1 MRVAVV
7 KKNTTDPTNLSE
19 KKMTMLEHL
28 AELRTRLIYSFIFFI
43 FIFFL
48 SLINFKIGSF
58 HGSISELVYI
68 FLQNPLAQIINERG
82 GRMIFTALHE
92 GFFTQIKVG
101 FYLALFISLPIMLIQ
116 IWKYVS
122 PGLYED
128 EKNIFLPFM
137 IATPFLFLLSFLMV
151 YFIVMPIA
159 WNFFL
164 SFEIPSTS
172 MGLPIEVEPRI
183 SEYLSLVLR
192 LILAFGLCFQLPILI
207 LLLVRIGIIDVLWL
221 TRRRKYCILFSF
233 ITAAI
238 LTPPDVISQ
247 FLLALPL
254 IFLYEISIIISKF
267 IKKRDSD

>member
-1 MRVAVV
+1 MT
-7 KKNTTDPTNLSE
+7 KNDNSAE
-19 KKMTMLEHL
+19 KQMSMLEHL
-28 AELRTRLIYSFIFFI
+28 AELRTRLIYSFLFFI
-43 FIFFL
+43 IVFSI
-48 SLINFKIGSF
+48 SLVNFQIGNF

-68 FLQNPLAQIINERG
+68 FLQNPLANIINERG

-101 FYLALFISLPIMLIQ
+101 FYFALFISLPLMLVQ
-116 IWKYVS
+116 IWRYIS
-122 PGLYED
+122 PGLYKD

-151 YFIVMPIA
+151 YFVVMPIA

-164 SFEIPSTS
+164 SFELPSS
-172 MGLPIEVEPRI
+172 SIGLPIEVEPRI

-207 LLLVRIGIIDVLWL
+207 LLLVRIGIIDVPWL
-221 TRRRKYCILFSF
+221 KSKRKYCILFAF

-254 IFLYEISIIISKF
+254 ILLYEVSIIISKF

>member
-1 MRVAVV
+1 
-7 KKNTTDPTNLSE
+7 
-19 KKMTMLEHL
+19 
-28 AELRTRLIYSFIFFI
+28 
-43 FIFFL
+43 
-48 SLINFKIGSF
+48 
-58 HGSISELVYI
+58 
-68 FLQNPLAQIINERG
+68 
-82 GRMIFTALHE
+82 MIFTALHE

-101 FYLALFISLPIMLIQ
+101 LYLALFISLPIMLIQ
-116 IWKYVS
+116 IWQYVS
-122 PGLYED
+122 PGLYKD

-137 IATPFLFLLSFLMV
+137 IATPFLFLLSFFMV

-172 MGLPIEVEPRI
+172 MGLPIELEPRI

-207 LLLVRIGIIDVLWL
+207 LLLVRIGIINVLWL

-247 FLLALPL
+247 FLLAFPL
-254 IFLYEISIIISKF
+254 ILLYEISIIISKF
-267 IKKRDSD
+267 MKKRDSD

>member
-1 MRVAVV
+1 
-7 KKNTTDPTNLSE
+7 
-19 KKMTMLEHL
+19 
-28 AELRTRLIYSFIFFI
+28 
-43 FIFFL
+43 
-48 SLINFKIGSF
+48 
-58 HGSISELVYI
+58 
-68 FLQNPLAQIINERG
+68 
-82 GRMIFTALHE
+82 MIFTALHE

-116 IWKYVS
+116 IWKYIS
-122 PGLYED
+122 PGLYNT

-137 IATPFLFLLSFLMV
+137 IATPFLFFLSFLMV

-164 SFEIPSTS
+164 SFEIPASS

-192 LILAFGLCFQLPILI
+192 LILAFGLCFQLPILV
-207 LLLVRIGIIDVLWL
+207 LLLVRIGIIDVAWL
-221 TRRRKYCILFSF
+221 KRRRKYCILFSF

-254 IFLYEISIIISKF
+254 IFLYEISIIIAKF
-267 IKKRDSD
+267 MKKRDTN